1 MVSGTATAMNRTL
14 NVWIVSDYPDLP
26 EAHIYAEL
34 PRLGIRLTLFHSAKA
49 DPATI
54 KPVRESGAD
63 CIEIEFRNRLD
74 FAASSALRRELRRR
88 PCDVVYATVN
98 KPLAAVLR
106 ATIGFPRVKVV
117 GYRGTIG
124 HLSRWDPASWLTY
137 FHPGLDHVVT
147 VSDAVK
153 RYFTE
158 NLRFPES
165 EVTRIYKGHDPAW
178 YRIQTTDFEM
188 PKALHGLTIVSFA
201 GQIRHVKGVD
211 YLLDAMALVPAERK
225 IGLLLLGRIQ
235 DADIGRR
242 IEKAKAA
249 DPRIVYAG
257 FRKDVTAIVGKTDIS
272 VMPTV
277 EREGLAKAV
286 IEAQAL
292 GVPAIVTDVGGLPE
306 IVRDGVTGLV
316 VPPRNARALADAI
329 LALAADPER
338 RRAMGAAAVRRV
350 EEVFDYRESAR
361 QFAALFGR
369 L

>member
-1 MVSGTATAMNRTL
+1 MVDLPNI
-14 NVWIVSDYPDLP
+14 WIVSDYPDLP

-34 PRLGIRLTLFHSAKA
+34 PGLGIRLTVFHAATA
-49 DPATI
+49 DLTTI
-54 KPVRESGAD
+54 ELLRDAGAE
-63 CIEIEFRNRLD
+63 CIPLDFRNRLD
-74 FAASSALRRELRRR
+74 FAASAALRRELRRR
-88 PCDVVYATVN
+88 PCDLIYATVN

-106 ATIGFPRVKVV
+106 ATIGSPRVKVV

-147 VSDAVK
+147 VSDAVR
-153 RYFTE
+153 RYFTD
-158 NLRFPES
+158 NLGFPES
-165 EVTRIYKGHDPAW
+165 KVTRIYKGHDVEW
-178 YRIQTTDFEM
+178 YRARTTDFEM
-188 PKALHGLTIVSFA
+188 PTALRGLTVVSFA
-201 GQIRHVKGVD
+201 GQIRHVKGVN
-211 YLLDAMALVPAERK
+211 YLLDAMALLPPDVK
-225 IGLLLLGRIQ
+225 VGLLLLGRVQ

-242 IEKAKAA
+242 IDAAVKA

-257 FRKDVTAIVGKTDIS
+257 FRTDVTAIVGKTDIA

-306 IVRDGVTGLV
+306 IVRDGETGLV

-329 LALAADPER
+329 QSLASDPAR
-338 RRAMGAAAVRRV
+338 RRAMGEAAVRRV
-350 EEVFDYRESAR
+350 ADVFNYRESAR
-361 QFAALFGR
+361 QFAALFQR
-369 L
+369 LCPPTL

>member
-1 MVSGTATAMNRTL
+1 MADPV

-34 PRLGIRLTLFHSAKA
+34 PRLGVGLTLFHAAEA

-54 KPVRESGAD
+54 GLVREAGAA
-63 CIEIEFRNRLD
+63 CRVLGFRNRLD
-74 FAASSALRRELRRR
+74 FAASAALRRELRRH
-88 PCDVVYATVN
+88 PCDLIYATVN

-124 HLSRWDPASWLTY
+124 HLSRLDPASWLTY

-147 VSDAVK
+147 VSDAVR
-153 RYFTE
+153 RYFTHQ
-158 NLRFPES
+158 LRFPEDK
-165 EVTRIYKGHDPAW
+165 VTRIYKGHDAAW
-178 YRIQTTDFEM
+178 YRARKTDFEL
-188 PKALHGLTIVSFA
+188 PESLRGLTVVSFA

-211 YLLDAMALVPAERK
+211 YLLDAMALIPPDCKA
-225 IGLLLLGRIQ
+225 GLLLLGRVQ
-235 DADIGRR
+235 DAEIGRR
-242 IEKAKAA
+242 IERTAAA

-257 FRKDVTAIVGKTDIS
+257 FRKDVTAIVGKTDIA

-306 IVRDGVTGLV
+306 IVGDGETGLV
-316 VPPRNARALADAI
+316 VPPRDARALADAI
-329 LALAADPER
+329 MALVADPAR
-338 RRAMGAAAVRRV
+338 RAAMGAAAVRRV
-350 EEVFDYRESAR
+350 ADVFDYRESAR
-361 QFAALFGR
+361 QFAALFRRLCGGR
-369 L
+369 

>member
-1 MVSGTATAMNRTL
+1 MACEPNI
-14 NVWIVSDYPDLP
+14 WIVSDYPDLP

-34 PRLGIRLTLFHSAKA
+34 PGLGVRLTVVHAVTA
-49 DPATI
+49 DLTTI
-54 KPVRESGAD
+54 ELLRNAGAE
-63 CIEIEFRNRLD
+63 CIPLDFRNRLD
-74 FAASSALRRELRRR
+74 FAASAVLRRELRRR
-88 PCDVVYATVN
+88 PCDLIYATVN

-147 VSDAVK
+147 VSDAVR
-153 RYFTE
+153 RYFTD
-158 NLRFPES
+158 NLGFPES
-165 EVTRIYKGHDPAW
+165 KVTRIYKGHDVEW
-178 YRIQTTDFEM
+178 YRARTTDFEM
-188 PKALHGLTIVSFA
+188 PEALCGLTVVSFA
-201 GQIRHVKGVD
+201 GQIRHVKGVN
-211 YLLDAMALVPAERK
+211 YLLDAMALIPPDVK
-225 IGLLLLGRIQ
+225 VGLLLLGRVQ

-242 IEKAKAA
+242 IDAAVKA

-257 FRKDVTAIVGKTDIS
+257 FQTDVTAIVGMTDIA

-306 IVRDGVTGLV
+306 IVRDGETGLV

-329 LALAADPER
+329 QALASDPER
-338 RRAMGAAAVRRV
+338 RRAMGEAAVRRV
-350 EEVFDYRESAR
+350 AEVFDYRESAR
-361 QFAALFGR
+361 QFAALFQR
-369 L
+369 LA

>member
-1 MVSGTATAMNRTL
+1 MFDTP

-26 EAHIYAEL
+26 EANIYAEL
-34 PRLGIRLTLFHSAKA
+34 PRFGIRLTLFHSAKA

-54 KPVRESGAD
+54 EPVRAAGAD

-74 FAASSALRRELRRR
+74 FAASAALRRELRLR
-88 PCDVVYATVN
+88 PCDLIYATVN

-106 ATIGFPRVKVV
+106 ATIGHPRVKVV

-124 HLSRWDPASWLTY
+124 HLSRLDPASWLTY

-153 RYFTE
+153 RYFTQ

-165 EVTRIYKGHDPAW
+165 KVTRIYKGHDAAW
-178 YRIQTTDFEM
+178 YRARTTDFKM
-188 PKALHGLTIVSFA
+188 PESLRGLAIVSFA

-211 YLLDAMALVPAERK
+211 YLLDSMALIPPERK

-235 DADIGRR
+235 DSDIGRR
-242 IEKAKAA
+242 IMRAESL

-257 FRKDVTAIVGKTDIS
+257 FRSDVTAIVGKTDIA

-306 IVRDGVTGLV
+306 IVRDGETGLV
-316 VPPRNARALADAI
+316 VPPRDARALADAI
-329 LALAADPER
+329 MALAADPAR
-338 RRAMGAAAVRRV
+338 RRTMSAAAVRRV
-350 EEVFDYRESAR
+350 AEVFDYRESAR
-361 QFAALFGR
+361 QFASLFKR
-369 L
+369 LCEASSSNI

>member
-1 MVSGTATAMNRTL
+1 MSKMP

-34 PRLGIRLTLFHSAKA
+34 PRLGIRLILFHAADA

-54 KPVRESGAD
+54 APVRSAGAD
-63 CIEIEFRNRLD
+63 CVVIEFRNRLD
-74 FAASSALRRELRRR
+74 FSASAALRRELRRR
-88 PCDVVYATVN
+88 PCDLIYATVN

-106 ATIGFPRVKVV
+106 ATIGFPRVRVV

-147 VSDAVK
+147 VSDAVR
-153 RYFTE
+153 RYFTD
-158 NLRFPES
+158 NLGFPETK
-165 EVTRIYKGHDPAW
+165 VTRIYKGHDAAW
-178 YRIQTTDFEM
+178 YRARTTDFEM
-188 PKALHGLTIVSFA
+188 PEALRGLTIVSFA

-211 YLLDAMALVPAERK
+211 YLLDAMSLIPPERK
-225 IGLLLLGRIQ
+225 IGLLLLGRVQ

-242 IEKAKAA
+242 IDAATKA

-257 FRKDVTAIVGKTDIS
+257 FRKDVTAIVGKTDIA

-306 IVRDGVTGLV
+306 IVRDGETGLV
-316 VPPRNARALADAI
+316 VPPRDVRALADAMM
-329 LALAADPER
+329 ALAADPAR
-338 RRAMGAAAVRRV
+338 RRAMGEAAVRRV
-350 EEVFDYRESAR
+350 ADVFDYRESAR

-369 L
+369 LCASEERK